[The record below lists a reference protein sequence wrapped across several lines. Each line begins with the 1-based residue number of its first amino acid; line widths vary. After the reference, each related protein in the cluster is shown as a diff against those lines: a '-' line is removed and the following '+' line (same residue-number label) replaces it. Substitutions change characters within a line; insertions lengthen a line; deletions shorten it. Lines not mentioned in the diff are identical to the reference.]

1 MKFNDVLLGLMVLAG
16 GVAIYLSSL
25 GFTPIPGQA
34 YGAETMPRALSLL
47 CVCLGLFITIR
58 GVAAAGWRPSSWRPG
73 VAFADWAHSPASLL
87 ALAITILAIVA
98 YIVLSPPL
106 GFVPVAFAVLFV
118 LMLTLRTPPLTALLV
133 SALAVVVVQ
142 QAFGRILL
150 VPLPRNA
157 WLSFLW

>member
-1 MKFNDVLLGLMVLAG
+1 MKFNDVLLGLLVLAG
-16 GVAIYLSSL
+16 GIAIYVSSL
-25 GFTPIPGQA
+25 GFTAIPGQA
-34 YGAETMPRALSLL
+34 YGAETMPRTLSLL
-47 CVCLGLFITIR
+47 CVCLGLFITVR
-58 GVAAAGWRPSSWRPG
+58 GVAASGWRPG
-73 VAFADWAHSPASLL
+73 ITFADWAHSPASMI

-106 GFVPVAFAVLFV
+106 GFVPVAFAVLLV
-118 LMLTLRTPPLTALLV
+118 LMLTLRTAPLTALLV
-133 SALAVVVVQ
+133 SLVAVIVVQ

>member
-1 MKFNDVLLGLMVLAG
+1 MKFNDFLLGLMVLAG

-34 YGAETMPRALSLL
+34 YGAETMPRTLSLL
-47 CVCLGLFITIR
+47 CVCLGLFITVR
-58 GVAAAGWRPSSWRPG
+58 GVAVSGWRPS
-73 VAFADWAHSPASLL
+73 VALADWAHSPASLI

-106 GFVPVAFAVLFV
+106 GFVPVAFAVLLV
-118 LMLTLRTPPLTALLV
+118 LMLTLRTPPLPAVLV
-133 SALAVVVVQ
+133 SLLAVVVVQ

>member
-16 GVAIYLSSL
+16 GIAIYVSSL

-34 YGAETMPRALSLL
+34 YGAETMPRTLALL
-47 CVCLGLFITIR
+47 CVGLGLFITVR
-58 GVAAAGWRPSSWRPG
+58 GMVVAGWRPG
-73 VAFADWAHSPASLL
+73 LAFADWARSPTSLI
-87 ALAITILAIVA
+87 ALAITILAILA
-98 YIVLSPPL
+98 YILLAPKL
-106 GFVPVAFAVLFV
+106 GFVPVGFAVLLV
-118 LMLTLRTPPLTALLV
+118 LMLTLRTPPLAAVLV
-133 SALAVVVVQ
+133 SLVAVIVVQ

>member
-16 GVAIYLSSL
+16 GIAIYVSSL
-25 GFTPIPGQA
+25 GFTSIPGQA
-34 YGAETMPRALSLL
+34 YGAETMPHALSLL
-47 CVCLGLFITIR
+47 CVCLGLFITVR
-58 GVAAAGWRPSSWRPG
+58 GVAASGWRPG
-73 VAFADWAHSPASLL
+73 VAFAGWTHSPASMI
-87 ALAITILAIVA
+87 ALTITILAIIA

-106 GFVPVAFAVLFV
+106 GFVPVAFAVLLV
-118 LMLTLRTPPLTALLV
+118 LMLTLRTPPLTAVLV
-133 SALAVVVVQ
+133 SLVAVIVVQ

>member
-16 GVAIYLSSL
+16 GIAIYVSSL
-25 GFTPIPGQA
+25 GFTPIPGQD
-34 YGAETMPRALSLL
+34 YGAETMPITLSLL
-47 CVCLGLFITIR
+47 CVCLGLFITVR
-58 GVAAAGWRPSSWRPG
+58 GVAVSGWRPG
-73 VAFADWAHSPASLL
+73 ITFADWAHSPASLIAL
-87 ALAITILAIVA
+87 FITVLAIIA

-106 GFVPVAFAVLFV
+106 GFVPVAFAVLV
-118 LMLTLRTPPLTALLV
+118 ILMLTLRTPPLTALLV
-133 SALAVVVVQ
+133 AVVAVIIVQ